1 MRKNDL
7 IPSVASGD
15 ISISPQWRDGER
27 IRAFI
32 KVSGE
37 RGTNQYRKFKLTQ
50 WLKLITYASFA
61 LCSTQHVNRLYLPG
75 FRAFYRHSM
84 QKIFVT
90 GLALLALLL
99 PGLAFA
105 DCNDIG
111 TPAFQKGV
119 KDLISLYESGQY
131 KKAIDA
137 AKPLFAKCK
146 EAPSVLYY
154 TGLAFRDQG
163 DIENAKVY
171 IQKASEA
178 LSKYSAE
185 PGISRKI
192 WYERYELEH
201 PEGTVEAVNTRKIM
215 IDALTTQVGE
225 INKQIDN
232 MRAQMESDRADKD
245 LYIQKNHDLELAVQ
259 SGGDVTRYKNMMW
272 TGAGIGIGGIALIV
286 AGGAVYGTKHNDLK
300 LKDMEFEKNNNTILN
315 GTSDNLQRDLGIG
328 LLSAGIGMTLI
339 GAVMAGINGYYY
351 THFSNSD
358 ADNVSVNAG
367 LGSFEMKVK
376 F

>member
-1 MRKNDL
+1 M
-7 IPSVASGD
+7 
-15 ISISPQWRDGER
+15 
-27 IRAFI
+27 
-32 KVSGE
+32 
-37 RGTNQYRKFKLTQ
+37 TQ
-50 WLKLITYASFA
+50 WLKLITYAIFA
-61 LCSTQHVNRLYLPG
+61 LCSTQRVNRLYLPG

-201 PEGTVEAVNTRKIM
+201 PEGTVDAVNTRKIM

-245 LYIQKNHDLELAVQ
+245 LYIQKNHELELAVQ

-272 TGAGIGIGGIALIV
+272 TGAGLGIGGIALIV
-286 AGGAVYGTKHNDLK
+286 AGGAVYGTKNDEFKIKDIKFENDLHTS
-300 LKDMEFEKNNNTILN
+300 NNIKVKTDSLH
-315 GTSDNLQRDLGIG
+315 RDLGLG

-339 GAVMAGINGYYY
+339 GAIMAGINGYYY
-351 THFSNSD
+351 THLGD
-358 ADNVSVNAG
+358 GDTDNLTFNAG
-367 LGSFEMKVK
+367 LGSFEMNVK